1 MDTSDF
7 NFIFLGQSVLKYQVP
22 LDMYQTI
29 NDVYEKRRHEL
40 YPANKQLVGKI
51 EQEHSLFFDGPPNSK
66 MQPHRCLPDNVMQW
80 FWEKFKHYLDWNK
93 IIEYKMHLN
102 SCWVNE
108 MKEHEYN
115 PIHIHQG
122 SLYTGLSSVM
132 ILKLPEHTGV
142 EYSAQDKPMNGK
154 LQIISNSTGQFCNT
168 DYAPNTQERDF
179 YIFPY
184 DMRHCVNP
192 FNGPGLRRTLS
203 FNCDVAY
210 NPITNR
216 TAQ

>member
-1 MDTSDF
+1 
-7 NFIFLGQSVLKYQVP
+7 
-22 LDMYQTI
+22 
-29 NDVYEKRRHEL
+29 
-40 YPANKQLVGKI
+40 
-51 EQEHSLFFDGPPNSK
+51 
-66 MQPHRCLPDNVMQW
+66 
-80 FWEKFKHYLDWNK
+80 
-93 IIEYKMHLN
+93 
-102 SCWVNE
+102 
-108 MKEHEYN
+108 
-115 PIHIHQG
+115 
-122 SLYTGLSSVM
+122 M